1 MYAKPWM
8 VYMEIKG
15 IEFRQYDSNGNA
27 WPGDTVFSKRRKK
40 ISQKEKRPI
49 NAITFEKLDL
59 STHTADTENEIAL
72 LSDLV
77 KSLPDEYV
85 RDRMSQ
91 VKDLYPIIDDYL
103 VEKLIMEVL

>member
-1 MYAKPWM
+1 M
-8 VYMEIKG
+8 VFMEIKG

-27 WPGDTVFSKRRKK
+27 WPGDTVFSKRKREIFQNK
-40 ISQKEKRPI
+40 KRPV
-49 NAITFEKLDL
+49 NAITFDTLDL
-59 STHTADTENEIAL
+59 NTNTAETENDIAL

-91 VKDLYPIIDDYL
+91 VKDVYPVIDDYL
-103 VEKLIMEVL
+103 VEKLIMEEL